1 MKLVIISGRSG
12 SGKSTALHMLED
24 LGFYCIDN
32 LPAGLLPA
40 LATKALAP
48 ENETTPDQTEPIK
61 IAVSID
67 ARNIPSDLSQFPSLI
82 EKIPAEIDTN
92 IIYLDAS
99 NSTLIK
105 RFSETRRKH
114 PLSNSQVSLQEA
126 IEKESAL
133 LDSIAA
139 MADLSID
146 TSKMN
151 LHELRHLVRS
161 RVGDKISADMAL
173 MFQSFGFKGNIPI
186 DSDIVFDVR
195 CLPNP
200 YWQPELRSCTG
211 LDQAVIDFLQDDDD
225 VKLMIADITAYLTSW
240 LPRFSAASRS
250 YTTVSIGCT
259 GGQHRSVY
267 VANALYQHFNRQ
279 YNVVQVRHRE
289 LKIDNIEIAN

>member
-12 SGKSTALHMLED
+12 SGKSTALNMLED

-40 LATKALAP
+40 LATEAFAP
-48 ENETTPDQTEPIK
+48 TDSREQIADDLIK

-67 ARNIPSDLSQFPSLI
+67 ARNIPRDLFRFPSLV
-82 EKIPAEIDTN
+82 EQIPAEIDTN
-92 IIYLDAS
+92 IIYLDA
-99 NSTLIK
+99 NNGTLIK

-114 PLSNSQVSLQEA
+114 PLSNKDVSLQEA
-126 IEKESAL
+126 IEKESTL

-151 LHELRHLVRS
+151 LHELRHLIRN
-161 RVGDKISADMAL
+161 RIGDKVSSEMAL

-186 DSDIVFDVR
+186 DSDLVFDVR

-200 YWQPELRSCTG
+200 AWKVELRKQTG
-211 LDQAVIDFLQDDDD
+211 LDQGVIEFLEDDND
-225 VKLMIADITAYLTSW
+225 VKEMVADITHYLENW
-240 LPRFSAASRS
+240 LPRFSAINRS
-250 YTTVSIGCT
+250 YITVSIGCT

-267 VANALYQHFNRQ
+267 VANALYKHFQNHFAT
-279 YNVVQVRHRE
+279 VQMRHRE
-289 LKIDNIEIAN
+289 LANEDQSETH

>member
-24 LGFYCIDN
+24 LWFYCVDN

-40 LATKALAP
+40 LATEAFAP
-48 ENETTPDQTEPIK
+48 KNERPKGSQDSIK

-67 ARNIPSDLSQFPSLI
+67 ARNIPRDLLQFPSLV
-82 EKIPAEIDTN
+82 EKIPNEVDTN
-92 IIYLDAS
+92 IIYLDAN

-114 PLSNSQVSLQEA
+114 PLSNEQISLQEA
-126 IEKESAL
+126 IEKEAIL
-133 LDSIAA
+133 LDAIAG

-146 TSKMN
+146 TSQMN

-161 RVGDKISADMAL
+161 RVGDKFSSDMAL

-186 DSDIVFDVR
+186 DSDLVYDVR

-200 YWQPELRSCTG
+200 YWEPKLRKLTG
-211 LDQAVIDFLQDDDD
+211 LDQGVIDFLRDDED
-225 VKLMIADITAYLTSW
+225 VKQMITDITDYLSRW
-240 LPRFSAASRS
+240 LPRFSAANRS

-267 VANALYQHFNRQ
+267 MAETLAEHFRTEHAK
-279 YNVVQVRHRE
+279 VTVRHRE
-289 LKIDNIEIAN
+289 LDKLG

>member
-24 LGFYCIDN
+24 LGFYCVDN
-32 LPAGLLPA
+32 LPAGLLPT
-40 LATKALAP
+40 LATEAFAP
-48 ENETTPDQTEPIK
+48 KNERPKGSQDSIK

-67 ARNIPSDLSQFPSLI
+67 ARNIPRDLLQFPSLV
-82 EKIPAEIDTN
+82 EKIPNEVDTN
-92 IIYLDAS
+92 IIYLDAN

-114 PLSNSQVSLQEA
+114 PLSNEQISLQEA
-126 IEKESAL
+126 IEKEAIL
-133 LDSIAA
+133 LDAIAG

-146 TSKMN
+146 TSQMN

-161 RVGDKISADMAL
+161 RVGDKFSSDMAL

-186 DSDIVFDVR
+186 DSDLVYDVR

-200 YWQPELRSCTG
+200 YWEPKLRKLTG
-211 LDQAVIDFLQDDDD
+211 LDQGVIDFLRDDED
-225 VKLMIADITAYLTSW
+225 VKQMITDITDYLSRW
-240 LPRFSAASRS
+240 LPRFSAANRS

-267 VANALYQHFNRQ
+267 IADALHKHFCNQ
-279 YNVVQVRHRE
+279 FNVVQVRHRE
-289 LKIDNIEIAN
+289 LKNDGE

>member
-12 SGKSTALHMLED
+12 SGKSTALNMLED

-40 LATKALAP
+40 LATEAFAP
-48 ENETTPDQTEPIK
+48 ENESAHTQNEQIK

-67 ARNIPSDLSQFPSLI
+67 ARNIPRDLSRFPSLI
-82 EKIPAEIDTN
+82 EQIPTEIDTN
-92 IIYLDAS
+92 IIYLDSS

-114 PLSNSQVSLQEA
+114 PLSSNQISLQEA
-126 IEKESAL
+126 IEKESTL
-133 LDSIAA
+133 LDSIAS

-146 TSKMN
+146 TNKMN

-161 RVGDKISADMAL
+161 RVGDKVSSEMAL

-200 YWQPELRSCTG
+200 YWQPELRAFTG
-211 LDQAVIDFLQDDDD
+211 LDQAVINFLQDDED
-225 VKLMIADITAYLTSW
+225 VKLMVADITSYLASW
-240 LPRFSAASRS
+240 LPRFSAANRS

-267 VANALYQHFNRQ
+267 IANALYQHFNGQ
-279 YNVVQVRHRE
+279 YNFAQVRHRE
-289 LKIDNIEIAN
+289 LKSDNI